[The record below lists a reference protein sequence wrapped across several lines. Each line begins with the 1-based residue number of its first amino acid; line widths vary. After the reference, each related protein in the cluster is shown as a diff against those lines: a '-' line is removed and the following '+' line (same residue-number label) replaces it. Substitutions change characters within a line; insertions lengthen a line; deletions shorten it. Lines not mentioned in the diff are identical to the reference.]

1 MAFRTA
7 AATEEHKTNNF
18 DFIRLLAA
26 SMVVF
31 SHSYYLLAAP
41 ARPLNESEPLTFLTG
56 GQMTFGNLGVW
67 IFFAISGYLIT
78 QSLLRSTSYATYFTK
93 RSLRIFP
100 ALVVDIFIAAFVWG
114 PLVTTLPLAEY
125 FSSYDT
131 YRYLLNVNLYRIVY
145 ELPGVFTDN
154 PLTNFVN
161 GSLWTLPFEFT
172 CYIGIVVLHFLFIL
186 RNRYVHAAFYFLGL
200 IAWAIIYQTK
210 YFTFVIPILGLPIQ
224 YLTLSIYFGT
234 GTLFFLFRD
243 KIPLRFSWSMMV
255 LAIWCAAFYLNLG
268 VVFSYFCLP
277 YITFWFAYE
286 PKIKLHG
293 VARLGDFSYGLY
305 IYSWTVQ
312 QTIIHFLGAQIPW
325 LLMCF
330 LSFLFTIPL
339 AMFSWF
345 AIEKKALRIKD
356 RLFKKKE
363 VLQQPE
369 VLLNQPEMLE
379 SQG

>member
-1 MAFRTA
+1 MD
-7 AATEEHKTNNF
+7 EHKTNNF

-26 SMVVF
+26 SLVVF
-31 SHSYYLLAAP
+31 SHSYYLLATAQ
-41 ARPLNESEPLTFLTG
+41 RPLSESEPLTFLTG
-56 GQMTFGNLGVW
+56 GQMTCGNLGVW

-100 ALVVDIFIAAFVWG
+100 ALIVDIFIAALVWG
-114 PLVTTLPLAEY
+114 PLVTTLSLAEY
-125 FSSYDT
+125 FSSYGT

-154 PLTNFVN
+154 PLPNFVN
-161 GSLWTLPFEFT
+161 GSLWTLPYEFT
-172 CYIGIVVLHFLFIL
+172 CYVGVVLLNILFIL
-186 RNRYVHAAFYFLGL
+186 RNRYVYAAFYFLGL

-224 YLTLSIYFGT
+224 HLTLSIYFGT
-234 GTLFFLFRD
+234 GALFFLFRD
-243 KIPLRFSWSMMV
+243 KIPLRFSLSV
-255 LAIWCAAFYLNLG
+255 ALLAIWSLGFYLNMG

-277 YITFWFAYE
+277 YITFWFAFE

-312 QTIIHFLGAQIPW
+312 QTIIHFLGADISW

-330 LSFLFTIPL
+330 LSFSFTTPL

-345 AIEKKALRIKD
+345 VIEKRALRIKE

-363 VLQQPE
+363 AFQEPE
-369 VLLNQPEMLE
+369 VLVKRTEPLK
-379 SQG
+379 S